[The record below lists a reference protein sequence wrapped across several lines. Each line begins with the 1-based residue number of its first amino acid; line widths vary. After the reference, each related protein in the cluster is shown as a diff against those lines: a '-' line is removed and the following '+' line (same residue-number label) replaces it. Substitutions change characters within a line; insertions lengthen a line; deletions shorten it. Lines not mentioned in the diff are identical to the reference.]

1 MCSKKSLILRKYSP
15 FSGIILSIGF
25 VFSLPGHVSALTVE
39 EIRRNLT
46 TDEQTHYVTGV
57 VEGLAFARW
66 LADNRD
72 QAGMNCIWNWYLGSD
87 TEARFN
93 QQMAMFDRHP
103 DQQVSTLMYALIREE
118 CGE

>member
-1 MCSKKSLILRKYSP
+1 MRGKNSLRLRKYSP

-25 VFSLPGHVSALTVE
+25 VFSLPSQGSALTVE
-39 EIRRNLT
+39 EIRTNLT

-66 LADNRD
+66 LADDRD
-72 QAGMNCIWNWYLGSD
+72 PKGMNCIWNWYSGSD

-103 DQQVSTLMYALIREE
+103 DQQISTLMYALIREK